1 MGREEDPTP
10 KAPKSIESPV
20 QDNSQVKIDWDDSGM
35 RSAYANVFNVTG
47 TQEEIVLVFG
57 ESPSSDEHQRR
68 VQLTNRILM
77 NPVTAKKLH
86 ILLENA
92 IQTHESKYG
101 PLTAASPSRPGLL
114 MPGSQEE
121 KSSHSRMLEPDR
133 KANLLIQLIQDL
145 GVVYEFERSIKMSP
159 EKILGNRFLLT
170 VDKKDM
176 GLAPDE
182 KILGICERMNM
193 PEDFLILFK
202 ENLSLANPVDFGF
215 EADNTTCIYK
225 VYLDFSLKW
234 KSEVGTEVD
243 KRKPYIMF
251 LGFKW
256 DAHNNAKKAV
266 TKYTWH
272 PSLSFEDIERKL
284 LNIFGR
290 DKYGQPFETA
300 KDLLEIA
307 LRRTTQDRIYYL
319 DVSEEDSE
327 RRSFDINV
335 YSANLQM
342 KELYPLLL
350 KVCRHYKISTQK
362 FNNLYGLVESK
373 RFGHISGGIDREGKD
388 FLTIYFGLEPI
399 INAQDNRT
407 PS

>member
-1 MGREEDPTP
+1 MRKNEDPTP

-20 QDNSQVKIDWDDSGM
+20 QDNSQVKIDLDDSGM
-35 RSAYANVFNVTG
+35 RSAHANVFNVTG
-47 TQEEIVLVFG
+47 TREEIVLIFG
-57 ESPSSDEHQRR
+57 ESQPSGGHQRK
-68 VQLTNRILM
+68 VQLTNRILL
-77 NPVTAKKLH
+77 NPFTAKKLH

-101 PLTAASPSRPGLL
+101 PLTAASPSMPGLL
-114 MPGSQEE
+114 IPGSQEG
-121 KSSHSRMLEPDR
+121 HSPHSGMQGPHR
-133 KANLLIQLIQDL
+133 KANFLVQLIQDL

-159 EKILGNRFLLT
+159 EKILGNRFLLI

-176 GLAPDE
+176 GLAPHE

-215 EADNTTCIYK
+215 EADNGTCIYK

-243 KRKPYIMF
+243 KREPYIMF
-251 LGFKW
+251 WGFKW

-272 PSLSFEDIERKL
+272 PSLSFEEIERKL
-284 LNIFGR
+284 LHIFGR
-290 DKYGQPFETA
+290 DTYGEPFETA
-300 KDLLEIA
+300 KNLLEMA
-307 LRRTTQDRIYYL
+307 MRRTTQDRIYYL
-319 DVSEEDSE
+319 DVSEEESE

-335 YSANLQM
+335 YSADLQM

-350 KVCRHYKISTQK
+350 KVCRHYTISTQK
-362 FNNLYGLVESK
+362 FNNLYALVESK
-373 RFGHISGGIDREGKD
+373 KFGHLSGGIDREGKD

>member
-1 MGREEDPTP
+1 MGKEEDPTP
-10 KAPKSIESPV
+10 KTSKPTERPV
-20 QDNSQVKIDWDDSGM
+20 QEQSQVEIDWDDSGM
-35 RSAYANVFNVTG
+35 SSAYANVFNVTG
-47 TQEEIVLVFG
+47 TQEEIVLLFG
-57 ESPSSDEHQRR
+57 ESHLSDEQQRK
-68 VQLTNRILM
+68 VQLTNRILL
-77 NPVTAKKLH
+77 NPFTAKKLH

-92 IQTHESKYG
+92 IQKHESKYG

-114 MPGSQEE
+114 MPGPQERQ
-121 KSSHSRMLEPDR
+121 SPHSIMQEPDR
-133 KANLLIQLIQDL
+133 KANFLIQLIQDL
-145 GVVYEFERSIKMSP
+145 GVLYEFERSIKMSP
-159 EKILGNRFLLT
+159 EKMLGNRFLLI

-182 KILGICERMNM
+182 KILGICERLNM
-193 PEDFLILFK
+193 PEDFLILFE

-215 EADNTTCIYK
+215 EADNGTCIYK

-234 KSEVGTEVD
+234 KSEAGTEVD
-243 KRKPYIMF
+243 KRKPYNMF

-272 PSLSFEDIERKL
+272 PFLSFEDIERKI

-290 DKYGQPFETA
+290 DKYSEPFETA

-307 LRRTTQDRIYYL
+307 FRRTTQDRIYYL
-319 DVSEEDSE
+319 DVSEEESE

-350 KVCRHYKISTQK
+350 KVCRHYTISTQQ
-362 FNNLYGLVESK
+362 FNNFYGLVESK
-373 RFGHISGGIDREGKD
+373 RFGHLSGGIDREGKD

>member
-10 KAPKSIESPV
+10 KAPKSIESTV

-101 PLTAASPSRPGLL
+101 PLTATSPSRPGLL

-121 KSSHSRMLEPDR
+121 KSPHSRMQEPDR

-170 VDKKDM
+170 LDKKDM
-176 GLAPDE
+176 GLAPHE

-215 EADNTTCIYK
+215 EADNRTCIYK

-290 DKYGQPFETA
+290 DKYGEPFETA

-342 KELYPLLL
+342 KELYPQLL

-362 FNNLYGLVESK
+362 FKNLYGLVESK